1 MKCNLSNRP
10 KWIKYGEHI
19 DIQGITLTLGNFYVG
34 DSSPYLIL
42 KENWNTNSILFND
55 KHVEIPII
63 NPNLPIDITNKIRT
77 IRTFH
82 SYDKLLDD
90 GRYAYLMLLKRT
102 PKIASRSKY
111 IFNHYLMGLIVRM
124 FIDPD
129 ASNDDRLG
137 ILRGLV
143 DISKM
148 TAKFNDEI
156 SHFMRV
162 AIYNYMQDEDL
173 SFIPTSLVNI
183 NEILLQR
190 YIHKCIDEEVE
201 FDFTIVARLS
211 AVAFGNL
218 NIVDEKF
225 IDAIRDIRFNI
236 AKIRGD
242 KEEKL
247 ISMASYCI
255 DAILI
260 SKPKRH
266 RVMVISSPEGRFGAM
281 LRIFGELRRC
291 YDKMYNKQQIVSNN
305 KLVQK
310 SDNILLKK
318 FNNDRDF
325 LGAELFDSSV
335 EQTTNRTAICFI
347 RAFDKLF
354 ESDDYLFIKP
364 KVLFNDLLGFSR
376 SLPDISKSGYWDKII
391 YKLKELG
398 IFVYP
403 NTRDKIISYN
413 NDLVLCKIS
422 HDDNIDIDEN
432 IFKDILTYIKI
443 VIFVI
448 QEDGLVVNDGKKVA
462 DFVKSYVKNDYQL
475 KYCMCVFWYMH
486 KEIQYLK
493 PYLARAIAMLSLDFR
508 KSIAKH
514 IKQFAFIGNDIS
526 FERVDQLERI
536 LPFLGDDWKKLKKE
550 LEILQKDIIVEDI
563 SPKTIRT
570 NHRRW
575 TSKTPHTNIVT
586 TKPHKPTIVTLDIE
600 KIRIFEEQ
608 TKESQ
613 QILSDI
619 FNDNIEESNVVT
631 HRDNGV
637 MLEILKIIISKSV
650 WERPELE
657 KICLRYNQIL
667 VSILEQIND
676 YAYDNVNDTVI
687 DDDDDIVY
695 VNTDYKDKLI

>member
-1 MKCNLSNRP
+1 MGSNFFNRP

-19 DIQGITLTLGNFYVG
+19 DIQGITLTLGNFYMG

-42 KENWNTNSILFND
+42 KEHWSTNSILFDD
-55 KHVEIPII
+55 KHIEIPII

-77 IRTFH
+77 IKTFH
-82 SYDKLLDD
+82 SYDKLQDD

-102 PKIASRSKY
+102 PQIASRSKY

-124 FIDPD
+124 FIDPET
-129 ASNDDRLG
+129 SNDDRLG

-143 DISKM
+143 EISKM
-148 TAKFNDEI
+148 TTKFNDEI
-156 SHFMRV
+156 SCFMRV
-162 AIYNYMQDEDL
+162 AIYCYMADEDL
-173 SFIPTSLVNI
+173 SFIPRSILNAD
-183 NEILLQR
+183 EILLQK
-190 YIHKCIDEEVE
+190 YIHKCINEGVE
-201 FDFTIVARLS
+201 FDHTRVATLS
-211 AVAFGNL
+211 AAAFGDL
-218 NIVDEKF
+218 NVVDQKF
-225 IDAIRDIRFNI
+225 IDAIRDIRFDPNTI
-236 AKIRGD
+236 KID

-247 ISMASYCI
+247 ISIASYCI

-260 SKPKRH
+260 SKPRRH
-266 RVMVISSPEGRFGAM
+266 RTMVISSPQRRYGPM
-281 LRIFGELRRC
+281 LCILRELRRC
-291 YDKMYNKQQIVSNN
+291 YDNMYNKIR
-305 KLVQK
+305 
-310 SDNILLKK
+310 SDNKRVQPSDNMLLKK
-318 FNNDRDF
+318 FNNNKDC
-325 LGAELFDSSV
+325 LGADLFNSSD
-335 EQTTNRTAICFI
+335 EQTLNRTANCFI
-347 RAFDKLF
+347 HAFDKLF

-398 IFVYP
+398 VFVYP
-403 NTRDKIISYN
+403 NTNDKIISYKT
-413 NDLVLCKIS
+413 DLVLCKIS
-422 HDDNIDIDEN
+422 HDEKTDIDVT

-462 DFVKSYVKNDYQL
+462 DFVKSYVKNDSQL

-486 KEIQYLK
+486 NEIQYLK
-493 PYLARAIAMLSLDFR
+493 PNLVRAIAMLSLDFR

-526 FERVDQLERI
+526 FERIDQLERI

-550 LEILQKDIIVEDI
+550 LEILQKDIIVEDV
-563 SPKTIRT
+563 SSETII
-570 NHRRW
+570 RR
-575 TSKTPHTNIVT
+575 SKTSHKNIAT

-667 VSILEQIND
+667 GSILEQIND
-676 YAYDNVNDTVI
+676 YAYDKVDDTVI